1 MKLSNE
7 DVNEILQLLDAGPFH
22 ELHLQ
27 TLRFKLLLRRDSEGE
42 GEGNWTQSTQ
52 ILGAPNMLETLAAPA
67 PAAAAAQPQRTDVGH
82 LTAVRAPLLGT
93 FYRAPKPGAP
103 AFVEVGSEV
112 DKDSLVGIIETMKLM
127 NSLYAGAVGKV
138 VEICFKNGEFVPKD
152 AVLMYID
159 VGSGP

>member
-27 TLRFKLLLRRDSEGE
+27 TLRFKLLLRRDGE
-42 GEGNWTQSTQ
+42 GEGNWTHSSQ
-52 ILGAPNMLETLAAPA
+52 ILGAPNMLETKAAEA
-67 PAAAAAQPQRTDVGH
+67 PAAAAQPKNERTDVGH

-93 FYRAPKPGAP
+93 FYRASKPGAP
-103 AFVEVGSEV
+103 AFVEVGSQVE
-112 DKDSLVGIIETMKLM
+112 KDSLVGIIETMKLM
-127 NSLYAGAVGKV
+127 NSVYAGAAGRV

-152 AVLMYID
+152 GVLMYLEA
-159 VGSGP
+159 GLAA